1 MNSGVQVVD
10 LARPIFSGRKGYKP
24 LFFNVAIQ
32 GADLVTEGGS
42 VQSSPKQ
49 ETYVLLSALPRELQ
63 IRIQTAIQTIQST
76 I

>member
-1 MNSGVQVVD
+1 MNNKIQVID
-10 LARPIFSGRKGYKP
+10 LARPIVSGRKGYRP

-42 VQSSPKQ
+42 VQSNPKQ
-49 ETYVLLSALPRELQ
+49 ETYVLLSALPKELQ